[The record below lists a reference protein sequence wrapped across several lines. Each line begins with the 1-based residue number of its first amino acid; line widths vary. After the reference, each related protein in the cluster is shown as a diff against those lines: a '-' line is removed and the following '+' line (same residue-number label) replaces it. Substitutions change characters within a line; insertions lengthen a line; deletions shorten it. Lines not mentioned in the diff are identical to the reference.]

1 MDTVLADVQRQVD
14 ASTAAPTAAS
24 SSSSSSAA
32 AAASAADT
40 AARRALL
47 RRKIQ
52 HAVEAMSEGLVER
65 DTEVRLLLL
74 AALAREHVLF
84 IGPPGTAKSEVG
96 RRLAR
101 LVGGATYFERLL
113 TRFSV
118 PEELFGPLSMR
129 ALEEDRY
136 VRQTRGYLP
145 EADVAFVD
153 GECRHASDSAPAH
166 PTLVALA
173 AAAHTLNPATPP
185 RTPNPTKQ
193 PHSTEIFKANS
204 AILNALLTLL
214 NERLFDN
221 GSARVRVP
229 LISMVGASNELPESE
244 ELDALYDRFLLR
256 REVGQVSAGGLAS
269 MLEYYAGSGAGES
282 GRATPGEEEASA
294 AAAAAAAAA
303 APAAAT
309 TSAATATPGHAA
321 PTSAQVSF
329 DPALRLTRDDFDAV
343 RDEATRSVR
352 VPSSVIQLLADL
364 RAFLQERC
372 EPPVYVSDRRL
383 VKSVAL
389 MQVAAYCDGRD
400 SVTEYDCLLLEHVL
414 WQRSGEARRV
424 GDWVLGQLAA
434 DDGVRQVQ
442 YLMSGVFS
450 RACKALGGALDPSAA
465 GGGDGA
471 LAEIAG
477 EAGALRELLAD
488 RLAQVTIA
496 LDGGFPAVLGN
507 LWLGAD
513 EAEAVATALVP
524 KLQRTKQAVTSLL
537 FEAATLEVA
546 LSRGAD
552 AVALA
557 NLMPRHW
564 ADFIRN
570 APQEVVQPIG
580 VVKKGGAKI

>member
-1 MDTVLADVQRQVD
+1 MNA
-14 ASTAAPTAAS
+14 
-24 SSSSSSAA
+24 
-32 AAASAADT
+32 
-40 AARRALL
+40 
-47 RRKIQ
+47 
-52 HAVEAMSEGLVER
+52 
-65 DTEVRLLLL
+65 
-74 AALAREHVLF
+74 
-84 IGPPGTAKSEVG
+84 
-96 RRLAR
+96 
-101 LVGGATYFERLL
+101 
-113 TRFSV
+113 
-118 PEELFGPLSMR
+118 
-129 ALEEDRY
+129 
-136 VRQTRGYLP
+136 
-145 EADVAFVD
+145 
-153 GECRHASDSAPAH
+153 
-166 PTLVALA
+166 
-173 AAAHTLNPATPP
+173 
-185 RTPNPTKQ
+185 
-193 PHSTEIFKANS
+193 TEIFKANS

-269 MLEYYAGSGAGES
+269 LLEYYAANGGAGES
-282 GRATPGEEEASA
+282 GRNGTPGGTSGAGAAGAGAGSA
-294 AAAAAAAAA
+294 PEGSRQQQQQQRDGGGDGDGDSNAQ
-303 APAAAT
+303 APPT
-309 TSAATATPGHAA
+309 TDTPAR
-321 PTSAQVSF
+321 VSF
-329 DPALRLTRDDFDAV
+329 DPALRLTRADFDAV
-343 RDEATRSVR
+343 RGEAQRAVR
-352 VPSSVIQLLADL
+352 VPFGVIQLLADL

-400 SVTEYDCLLLEHVL
+400 AVSEYDCLLLEHVL
-414 WQRSGEARRV
+414 WQRAGEARRV

-442 YLMSGVFS
+442 YLMSGVFG
-450 RACKALGGALDPSAA
+450 RACKALGGAMDVAPASSSSASGAGAGPAAPPSPF
-465 GGGDGA
+465 
-471 LAEIAG
+471 AEIAG

-488 RLAQVTIA
+488 RLATVTVA

-507 LWLGAD
+507 LWLGPD
-513 EAEAVATALVP
+513 EAEAVATALAP

-570 APQEVVQPIG
+570 APSDVVEPIG
-580 VVKKGGAKI
+580 LLKKTSGRI